1 MHQGTSMRSAFDRSV
16 DLALA
21 ALRPGEDV
29 TLWYAAERGSFCRF
43 NHGRV
48 RQVGDVDQAE
58 LRVRLIVG
66 RRHASATIDLSGGS
80 DDAQRIE
87 AAVERLRGLVGQ
99 LPDDPYLLWH
109 EAGGL
114 LLDDDTD
121 APEPDARAAVALVAA
136 AAGDTDLVGI
146 LASGYIARGFASSRG
161 SRCWQCR
168 TNVHFDFSLYLRGD
182 KAVKASVAGPDWQS
196 VDLVGAFA
204 DARARLALLALP
216 EVQLPRGAYRVW
228 MEPAALSE
236 ILGLMAWEGFSGA
249 ALQARSSPLLRLA
262 EGASLDPRVTIVEA
276 HDEGLAPRF
285 SEDGFLRP
293 ERTVLVQAGRHHASL
308 VAPRTAAEHGLP
320 MTGSAEDEGPESM
333 SMSPGDIPSAEALA
347 RIGDGVWIGNLWYL
361 NWSDRAAGRMTG
373 MTRFAT
379 FAVRGGEIAGP
390 MSVMR
395 FDDSLYRMLGTGLVG
410 LGDHAQLLPD
420 AGTYGRRSTVSVR
433 CPGALIDDF
442 SFTL

>member
-1 MHQGTSMRSAFDRSV
+1 MRSAFDRSV

-21 ALRPGEDV
+21 TLQPGEDA

-58 LRVRLIVG
+58 LRIRLISG
-66 RRHASATIDLSGGS
+66 RRHASATIDLCGG
-80 DDAQRIE
+80 DDDRDRV
-87 AAVERLRGLVGQ
+87 AAAIERLRGLLRQ
-99 LPDDPYLLWH
+99 LPEDPYLLWH
-109 EAGGL
+109 EEGGL
-114 LLDDDTD
+114 QIDDDTD
-121 APEPDARAAVALVAA
+121 APAPDAHAAVAMAVA
-136 AAGDTDLVGI
+136 AAGDVDLVGI
-146 LASGYIARGFASSRG
+146 LASGFIARGFASSRG

-182 KAVKASVAGPDWQS
+182 KAVKGSVAGPDWAS

-204 DARARLALLALP
+204 EARTRLALLALP
-216 EVQLPRGAYRVW
+216 EIQLPRGAYRAW
-228 MEPAALSE
+228 MEPAAFSE
-236 ILGLMAWEGFSGA
+236 ILSLMAWEGYSGA

-262 EGASLDPRVTIVEA
+262 EGTSRLDPRVTIAEA
-276 HDEGLAPRF
+276 HSEGLAPRF

-293 ERTVLVQAGRHHASL
+293 ERTVLIDAGRYAASL

-320 MTGSAEDEGPESM
+320 MTGSSEDEGPESM
-333 SMSPGDIPSAEALA
+333 SMTPGDIPTAEALA

-379 FAVRGGEIAGP
+379 FAIRGGEIAGP

-395 FDDSLYRMLGTGLVG
+395 FDDSLYRMLGDGLVG
-410 LGDHAQLLPD
+410 LGDRAQFLPD
-420 AGTYGRRSTVSVR
+420 AGTYGRRSTSSVR
-433 CPGALIDDF
+433 CPAALIDDF